1 MIFVTGEQHNLFQG
15 ENMASKLRP
24 ECGSGNG
31 VVLPEDT
38 ALFLI
43 LDAVNR
49 RRVLIAGRL
58 HDGGGHH
65 CAMGAFWADNPRLT
79 VSWKLLE
86 EVAAVNDSLPAK
98 ATPQERWKKV
108 NSWLR
113 FKIKCLATPTSEV
126 PK

>member
-1 MIFVTGEQHNLFQG
+1 
-15 ENMASKLRP
+15 MASKLRP

-31 VVLPEDT
+31 VALPEDT

-43 LDAVNR
+43 RDAVAR
-49 RRVLIAGRL
+49 RRVLIGGRL
-58 HDGGGHH
+58 HDGKGHH
-65 CAMGAFWADNPRLT
+65 CAMGAFWEDNPKLT

-86 EVAAVNDSLPAK
+86 EVAAVNDSVPAS

-113 FKIKCLATPTSEV
+113 FKIKALTARTSKAEGT
-126 PK
+126 